1 MDIYFYISK
10 IFTPLIVPSNFLI
23 FSLIIFFYLGIYKK
37 KIFFKKLFILS
48 FLFFSTISIIPV
60 GNNLI
65 FFFLEKEF
73 YVSKVDPNIDFIFV
87 PSGGKDRII
96 TAIKI
101 KNEYNLDDIK
111 ILYSPGDASL
121 NKKKSI
127 DGENNFTKSLVLN
140 SKIEEKDIVYLP
152 EARNTFENFE
162 QLNKYLIRIKKK
174 NSKILLIT
182 HAYHIKRSLII
193 SKKFNLDIHPYPSFF
208 FSKRDS
214 MGFINSY
221 QNISVVRN
229 LSNFDAFIKELISSM
244 FTSFL

>member
-1 MDIYFYISK
+1 M
-10 IFTPLIVPSNFLI
+10 
-23 FSLIIFFYLGIYKK
+23 
-37 KIFFKKLFILS
+37 
-48 FLFFSTISIIPV
+48 
-60 GNNLI
+60 
-65 FFFLEKEF
+65 
-73 YVSKVDPNIDFIFV
+73 
-87 PSGGKDRII
+87 
-96 TAIKI
+96 
-101 KNEYNLDDIK
+101 
-111 ILYSPGDASL
+111 
-121 NKKKSI
+121 
-127 DGENNFTKSLVLN
+127 
-140 SKIEEKDIVYLP
+140 YLP